1 VRQLAALPQWK
12 VMDGRE
18 LVTEQAYVHFE
29 LMMGKRVSRKFVMK
43 TVLDAVDEMS
53 KTNGQSASENRM
65 ESDTSL

>member
-1 VRQLAALPQWK
+1 
-12 VMDGRE
+12 
-18 LVTEQAYVHFE
+18 
-29 LMMGKRVSRKFVMK
+29 MMGKRVSRKFVMK